1 MFFSIKIP
9 SSNIAQADGK
19 NNLGIEKRS
28 AVFRCIFIRKPSIIK
43 EEDKGHKKAIKE
55 DINMKKNSKR
65 RMLSALLILFLM
77 IQMTVQAD
85 TGTKESVDL
94 ASKDTGSSVEELERQ
109 REEQQSQLDSLK
121 EYQINLSDELTELN
135 NGLQEIS
142 NELADTQDEIAA
154 KNAEIETAESRIAE
168 LTTLSESQYE
178 SMKKRVQ
185 YMYENGNQSY
195 IELLLGAS
203 SFSDFLNRV
212 EYAKSIYD
220 YDRQELSDYQ
230 DTLAEL
236 KRQKEDLETA
246 KEELLAAE
254 QTKQEQKSK
263 ADSLVA
269 AQQEKLNTAKSDVA
283 DAQTE
288 IADTDAEIARQKAYE
303 EELEAQKAKEDAARQ
318 EEIKRQE
325 EELIN
330 GQQGNNSDNN
340 ANSDGTSSGDNAGN
354 DTSGGGTKDDG
365 ASDNGTSGGGT
376 VNASDV
382 AMLAALIQCEAGG
395 ESYEGKLAVGS
406 VVMNRVDSSYF
417 PDTVVGVI
425 YQSGQFSP
433 VASGR
438 FAVVLSSGADASCV
452 QAATEVLA
460 GTRTLNCLYFR
471 RNNGLINGTVI
482 GNHVF
487 Y

>member
-1 MFFSIKIP
+1 MGLKKKCS
-9 SSNIAQADGK
+9 
-19 NNLGIEKRS
+19 KRS
-28 AVFRCIFIRKPSIIK
+28 VVFRCIFIRKPSIIK
-43 EEDKGHKKAIKE
+43 KENKRRDKSIKE
-55 DINMKKNSKR
+55 DKDMKKNRKR
-65 RMLSALLILFLM
+65 RMFSALLILFLM

-85 TGTKESVDL
+85 TGIKERVDL

-154 KNAEIETAESRIAE
+154 KNVEIEAAESRIAE
-168 LTTLSESQYE
+168 LTTRSESQYE
-178 SMKKRVQ
+178 AMKKRVQ

-195 IELLLGAS
+195 LELLLGSS
-203 SFSDFLNRV
+203 SFSDFLNRM

-236 KRQKEDLETA
+236 KQQKEDLETA

-269 AQQEKLNTAKSDVA
+269 AQQEKISAAKSDVA
-283 DAQTE
+283 DAETE

-318 EEIKRQE
+318 EEIRRQE

-330 GQQGNNSDNN
+330 SQQPDASDNN
-340 ANSDGTSSGDNAGN
+340 ANPGGTSTGDNTTG
-354 DTSGGGTKDDG
+354 
-365 ASDNGTSGGGT
+365 SDTSGGGT

>member
-1 MFFSIKIP
+1 MGLKKKCS
-9 SSNIAQADGK
+9 Q
-19 NNLGIEKRS
+19 RS
-28 AVFRCIFIRKPSIIK
+28 VVFRCIFIRKPSIIK
-43 EEDKGHKKAIKE
+43 EEDKRRDKSIKE
-55 DINMKKNSKR
+55 DKNMKKNSKR
-65 RMLSALLILFLM
+65 RMFSALLILFLM

-85 TGTKESVDL
+85 TGTKESVNL

-154 KNAEIETAESRIAE
+154 KNVEIEAAESRIAE
-168 LTTLSESQYE
+168 LTTRSESQYE
-178 SMKKRVQ
+178 AMKKRVQ

-195 IELLLGAS
+195 LELLLGAS
-203 SFSDFLNRV
+203 SFSDFLNRM

-236 KRQKEDLETA
+236 KQQKEDLETA

-269 AQQEKLNTAKSDVA
+269 AQQEKISAAKSDVA
-283 DAQTE
+283 DAETE

-330 GQQGNNSDNN
+330 SQQPDASDNN
-340 ANSDGTSSGDNAGN
+340 ANPDGTSTGDNTTG
-354 DTSGGGTKDDG
+354 
-365 ASDNGTSGGGT
+365 SDTSGGGT

-460 GTRTLNCLYFR
+460 GTRTLSCLYFR

>member
-1 MFFSIKIP
+1 M
-9 SSNIAQADGK
+9 
-19 NNLGIEKRS
+19 
-28 AVFRCIFIRKPSIIK
+28 PSIIK
-43 EEDKGHKKAIKE
+43 EENKRRDKSIKE
-55 DINMKKNSKR
+55 DKDMKKNSKR
-65 RMLSALLILFLM
+65 RMFSALLILFLM

-85 TGTKESVDL
+85 TGTKERVDL

-154 KNAEIETAESRIAE
+154 KNVEIEAAESRIAE
-168 LTTLSESQYE
+168 LTTRSESQYE
-178 SMKKRVQ
+178 AMKKRVQ

-195 IELLLGAS
+195 LELLLGAS
-203 SFSDFLNRV
+203 SFSDFLNRM

-236 KRQKEDLETA
+236 KQQKEDLETA

-269 AQQEKLNTAKSDVA
+269 AQQEKISAAKSDVA
-283 DAQTE
+283 DAETE

-303 EELEAQKAKEDAARQ
+303 EELETQKAKEDAARQ

-330 GQQGNNSDNN
+330 SQQPAASDNN
-340 ANSDGTSSGDNAGN
+340 ANPDGTSTGDNTTG
-354 DTSGGGTKDDG
+354 
-365 ASDNGTSGGGT
+365 SDTSGGGT
-376 VNASDV
+376 VNASDA

-417 PDTVVGVI
+417 PDTVVCVI

>member
-1 MFFSIKIP
+1 M
-9 SSNIAQADGK
+9 
-19 NNLGIEKRS
+19 
-28 AVFRCIFIRKPSIIK
+28 PSIIK
-43 EEDKGHKKAIKE
+43 EENKRRDKSIKE
-55 DINMKKNSKR
+55 DKDMKKNSKR
-65 RMLSALLILFLM
+65 RMFSALLILFLM

-85 TGTKESVDL
+85 TGTKERVDL

-121 EYQINLSDELTELN
+121 EYQINLSDELTVLN

-154 KNAEIETAESRIAE
+154 KNVEIEAAESRIAE
-168 LTTLSESQYE
+168 LTTRSESQYE
-178 SMKKRVQ
+178 AMKKRVQ

-195 IELLLGAS
+195 LELLLGAS
-203 SFSDFLNRV
+203 SFSDFLNRM

-236 KRQKEDLETA
+236 KQQKEDLETA

-269 AQQEKLNTAKSDVA
+269 AQQEKISAAKSDVA
-283 DAQTE
+283 DAETE

-303 EELEAQKAKEDAARQ
+303 EELETQKAKEDAARQ

-330 GQQGNNSDNN
+330 SQQPAASDNN
-340 ANSDGTSSGDNAGN
+340 ANPDGTSTGDNTTG
-354 DTSGGGTKDDG
+354 
-365 ASDNGTSGGGT
+365 SDTSGGGT
-376 VNASDV
+376 VNASDA

>member
-1 MFFSIKIP
+1 MGLKKKCS
-9 SSNIAQADGK
+9 Q
-19 NNLGIEKRS
+19 RS
-28 AVFRCIFIRKPSIIK
+28 VVFRCIFIRKPSIIK
-43 EEDKGHKKAIKE
+43 EEDKRRDKSIKE
-55 DINMKKNSKR
+55 DKNMKKNSKR
-65 RMLSALLILFLM
+65 RMFSALLILFLL

-85 TGTKESVDL
+85 TGTRESVNL
-94 ASKDTGSSVEELERQ
+94 ASKDTGTSVEELERQ

-154 KNAEIETAESRIAE
+154 KNVEIEAAESRIAE
-168 LTTLSESQYE
+168 LTTRSESQYE
-178 SMKKRVQ
+178 AMKKRVQ

-195 IELLLGAS
+195 LELLLGSS
-203 SFSDFLNRV
+203 SFSDFLNRM

-236 KRQKEDLETA
+236 KQQKEDLETA

-269 AQQEKLNTAKSDVA
+269 AQQEKISAAKSDVT
-283 DAQTE
+283 DAETE

-318 EEIKRQE
+318 EEIRRQE

-330 GQQGNNSDNN
+330 SQQPDASDNN
-340 ANSDGTSSGDNAGN
+340 ANPDGTSTGDNTTG
-354 DTSGGGTKDDG
+354 
-365 ASDNGTSGGGT
+365 SDTSGGGT

>member
-1 MFFSIKIP
+1 M
-9 SSNIAQADGK
+9 
-19 NNLGIEKRS
+19 
-28 AVFRCIFIRKPSIIK
+28 PSIIK
-43 EEDKGHKKAIKE
+43 EENKRRDKSIKE
-55 DINMKKNSKR
+55 DKDMKKNSKR
-65 RMLSALLILFLM
+65 RMFSALLILFLM

-85 TGTKESVDL
+85 TGTKERVDL

-142 NELADTQDEIAA
+142 NELADTQDEITA
-154 KNAEIETAESRIAE
+154 KNVEIEAAESRIAE
-168 LTTLSESQYE
+168 LTTRSESQYE
-178 SMKKRVQ
+178 AMKKRVQ

-195 IELLLGAS
+195 LELLLGAS
-203 SFSDFLNRV
+203 SFSDFLNRM

-236 KRQKEDLETA
+236 KQQKEDLETA

-269 AQQEKLNTAKSDVA
+269 AQQEKISAAKSDVA
-283 DAQTE
+283 DAETE

-303 EELEAQKAKEDAARQ
+303 EELETQKAKEDAARQ

-330 GQQGNNSDNN
+330 SQQPDASDNN
-340 ANSDGTSSGDNAGN
+340 ANPDGTSTGDNTTGS
-354 DTSGGGTKDDG
+354 DTSGGG
-365 ASDNGTSGGGT
+365 A

>member
-1 MFFSIKIP
+1 MGLKKKCS
-9 SSNIAQADGK
+9 
-19 NNLGIEKRS
+19 KRS
-28 AVFRCIFIRKPSIIK
+28 VVFRCIFIRKPSIIK
-43 EEDKGHKKAIKE
+43 KENKRRDKSIKE
-55 DINMKKNSKR
+55 DKDMKKNRKR
-65 RMLSALLILFLM
+65 RMFSALLILFLL

-85 TGTKESVDL
+85 TGTRESVEL

-154 KNAEIETAESRIAE
+154 KNVEIEAAESRIAE
-168 LTTLSESQYE
+168 LTTRSESQYE
-178 SMKKRVQ
+178 AMKKRVQ

-195 IELLLGAS
+195 LELLLGSS
-203 SFSDFLNRV
+203 SFSDFLNRM

-236 KRQKEDLETA
+236 KQQKEDLETA

-269 AQQEKLNTAKSDVA
+269 AQQEKISAAKSDVA
-283 DAQTE
+283 DAETE

-318 EEIKRQE
+318 EEIRRQE

-330 GQQGNNSDNN
+330 SQQPDASDNN
-340 ANSDGTSSGDNAGN
+340 ANPDGTSTGDNTTG
-354 DTSGGGTKDDG
+354 
-365 ASDNGTSGGGT
+365 SDTSGGGT

>member
-1 MFFSIKIP
+1 MGLKKKCS
-9 SSNIAQADGK
+9 
-19 NNLGIEKRS
+19 KRS
-28 AVFRCIFIRKPSIIK
+28 VVFRCIFIRKPSIIK
-43 EEDKGHKKAIKE
+43 KENKRRDKSIKE
-55 DINMKKNSKR
+55 DKDMKKNRKR
-65 RMLSALLILFLM
+65 RMFSALLILFLM

-85 TGTKESVDL
+85 TGTRERVDL

-154 KNAEIETAESRIAE
+154 KNVEIEAAESRIAE
-168 LTTLSESQYE
+168 LTTRSESQYE
-178 SMKKRVQ
+178 AMKKRVQ

-195 IELLLGAS
+195 LELLLGSS
-203 SFSDFLNRV
+203 SFSDFLNRM

-236 KRQKEDLETA
+236 KQQKEDLETA

-269 AQQEKLNTAKSDVA
+269 AQQEKISAAKSDVA
-283 DAQTE
+283 DAETE

-318 EEIKRQE
+318 EEIRRQE

-330 GQQGNNSDNN
+330 SQQPDASDNN
-340 ANSDGTSSGDNAGN
+340 ANPDGTSTGDNITG
-354 DTSGGGTKDDG
+354 
-365 ASDNGTSGGGT
+365 SDTSGGGT

>member
-1 MFFSIKIP
+1 M
-9 SSNIAQADGK
+9 
-19 NNLGIEKRS
+19 
-28 AVFRCIFIRKPSIIK
+28 PSIIK
-43 EEDKGHKKAIKE
+43 EENKRRDKSIKE
-55 DINMKKNSKR
+55 DKDMKKNSKR
-65 RMLSALLILFLM
+65 RMFSALLILFLM

-85 TGTKESVDL
+85 TGTKERVDL

-154 KNAEIETAESRIAE
+154 KNVEIEAAESRIAE
-168 LTTLSESQYE
+168 LTTRSESQYE
-178 SMKKRVQ
+178 AMKKRVQ

-195 IELLLGAS
+195 LELLLGAS
-203 SFSDFLNRV
+203 SFSDFLNRM

-236 KRQKEDLETA
+236 KQQKEDLETA

-269 AQQEKLNTAKSDVA
+269 AQQEKISAAKSDVT
-283 DAQTE
+283 DAETE

-318 EEIKRQE
+318 EEIRRQE

-330 GQQGNNSDNN
+330 SQQPDASDNN
-340 ANSDGTSSGDNAGN
+340 ANPDGTSTGDNTTGS
-354 DTSGGGTKDDG
+354 DTSGGG
-365 ASDNGTSGGGT
+365 A

>member
-1 MFFSIKIP
+1 MGLKKKCS
-9 SSNIAQADGK
+9 Q
-19 NNLGIEKRS
+19 RS
-28 AVFRCIFIRKPSIIK
+28 VVFRCIFIRKPSIIK
-43 EEDKGHKKAIKE
+43 EEDKRRDKSIKE
-55 DINMKKNSKR
+55 DKNMKKNSKR
-65 RMLSALLILFLM
+65 RMFSALLILFLL

-154 KNAEIETAESRIAE
+154 KNVEIESAESRIAE
-168 LTTLSESQYE
+168 LTTRSENQYE
-178 SMKKRVQ
+178 AMKKRVQ

-195 IELLLGAS
+195 LELLLGSS
-203 SFSDFLNRV
+203 SFSDFLNRM

-236 KRQKEDLETA
+236 KQQKEDLETA

-269 AQQEKLNTAKSDVA
+269 AQQEKISAAKSDVA
-283 DAQTE
+283 DAETE

-318 EEIKRQE
+318 EEIRRQE

-330 GQQGNNSDNN
+330 SQQPDASDNN
-340 ANSDGTSSGDNAGN
+340 ANPDGTSNGDNTTG
-354 DTSGGGTKDDG
+354 
-365 ASDNGTSGGGT
+365 SDTSGGGT

>member
-1 MFFSIKIP
+1 M
-9 SSNIAQADGK
+9 
-19 NNLGIEKRS
+19 
-28 AVFRCIFIRKPSIIK
+28 PSIIK
-43 EEDKGHKKAIKE
+43 EENKRRDKSIKE
-55 DINMKKNSKR
+55 DKDMKKNSKR
-65 RMLSALLILFLM
+65 RMFSALLILFLM

-85 TGTKESVDL
+85 TGTKERVDL

-154 KNAEIETAESRIAE
+154 KNVEIEAAESRIAE
-168 LTTLSESQYE
+168 LTTRSESQYE
-178 SMKKRVQ
+178 AMKKRVQ

-195 IELLLGAS
+195 LEMLLGAS
-203 SFSDFLNRV
+203 SFSDFLNRM
-212 EYAKSIYD
+212 EYAKYIYD

-236 KRQKEDLETA
+236 KQQKEDLETA

-269 AQQEKLNTAKSDVA
+269 AQQEKISAAKSDVA
-283 DAQTE
+283 DAETE

-318 EEIKRQE
+318 EEIRRQE

-330 GQQGNNSDNN
+330 SQQPDASDNN
-340 ANSDGTSSGDNAGN
+340 ANPDGTSTGDNTTG
-354 DTSGGGTKDDG
+354 
-365 ASDNGTSGGGT
+365 SDTSGGGT

>member
-1 MFFSIKIP
+1 M
-9 SSNIAQADGK
+9 
-19 NNLGIEKRS
+19 
-28 AVFRCIFIRKPSIIK
+28 PSIIK
-43 EEDKGHKKAIKE
+43 EENKRRDKSIKE
-55 DINMKKNSKR
+55 DKDMKKNSKR
-65 RMLSALLILFLM
+65 RMFSALLILFLM

-85 TGTKESVDL
+85 TGTKERVDL

-154 KNAEIETAESRIAE
+154 KNVEIEAAESRIAE
-168 LTTLSESQYE
+168 LTTRSESQYE
-178 SMKKRVQ
+178 AMKKRVQ

-195 IELLLGAS
+195 LELLLGAS
-203 SFSDFLNRV
+203 SFSDFLNRM

-236 KRQKEDLETA
+236 KQQKEDLETA

-269 AQQEKLNTAKSDVA
+269 AQQEKISAAKSDVA
-283 DAQTE
+283 DAETE

-303 EELEAQKAKEDAARQ
+303 EELETQKAKEDAARQ

-330 GQQGNNSDNN
+330 SQQPAASDNN
-340 ANSDGTSSGDNAGN
+340 ANPDGTSTGDNTTG
-354 DTSGGGTKDDG
+354 
-365 ASDNGTSGGGT
+365 SDASGGGT

-382 AMLAALIQCEAGG
+382 AMMAALIQCEAGG

>member
-1 MFFSIKIP
+1 M
-9 SSNIAQADGK
+9 
-19 NNLGIEKRS
+19 
-28 AVFRCIFIRKPSIIK
+28 PSIIK
-43 EEDKGHKKAIKE
+43 EENKRRDKSIKE
-55 DINMKKNSKR
+55 DKDMKKNSKR
-65 RMLSALLILFLM
+65 RMFSALLILFLM

-154 KNAEIETAESRIAE
+154 KNVEIEAAESRIAE
-168 LTTLSESQYE
+168 LTTRSESQYE
-178 SMKKRVQ
+178 AMKKRVQ

-195 IELLLGAS
+195 LELLLGAS
-203 SFSDFLNRV
+203 SFSDFLNRM

-230 DTLAEL
+230 DTLVEL
-236 KRQKEDLETA
+236 KQQKEDLETA

-269 AQQEKLNTAKSDVA
+269 AQQEKISAAKSDVA
-283 DAQTE
+283 DAETE

-330 GQQGNNSDNN
+330 SQQPDASDNN
-340 ANSDGTSSGDNAGN
+340 ANPDGTSTGDNITG
-354 DTSGGGTKDDG
+354 
-365 ASDNGTSGGGT
+365 SDTSGGGT

>member
-1 MFFSIKIP
+1 M
-9 SSNIAQADGK
+9 
-19 NNLGIEKRS
+19 
-28 AVFRCIFIRKPSIIK
+28 PSIIK
-43 EEDKGHKKAIKE
+43 EENKRRDKSIKE
-55 DINMKKNSKR
+55 DKDMKKNSKR
-65 RMLSALLILFLM
+65 RMFSALLILFLM

-85 TGTKESVDL
+85 TGTKERVDL

-142 NELADTQDEIAA
+142 NELTDTQDEIAA
-154 KNAEIETAESRIAE
+154 KNVEIEAAESRIAE
-168 LTTLSESQYE
+168 LTTRSESQYE
-178 SMKKRVQ
+178 AMKKRVQ

-195 IELLLGAS
+195 LELLLGSS
-203 SFSDFLNRV
+203 SFSDFLNRM

-236 KRQKEDLETA
+236 KQQKEDLETA

-269 AQQEKLNTAKSDVA
+269 AQQEKISAAKSDVA
-283 DAQTE
+283 DAETE

-318 EEIKRQE
+318 EEIRRQE

-330 GQQGNNSDNN
+330 SQQPDASDNN
-340 ANSDGTSSGDNAGN
+340 ANPDGTSTGDNTTG
-354 DTSGGGTKDDG
+354 
-365 ASDNGTSGGGT
+365 SDTSGGGT

>member
-1 MFFSIKIP
+1 MGLKKKCS
-9 SSNIAQADGK
+9 
-19 NNLGIEKRS
+19 KRS
-28 AVFRCIFIRKPSIIK
+28 VVFRCIFIRMPSIIK
-43 EEDKGHKKAIKE
+43 KENKRRDKSIKE
-55 DINMKKNSKR
+55 DKDMKKNSKR
-65 RMLSALLILFLM
+65 RMFSALLILFLM

-85 TGTKESVDL
+85 TGTKERVDL

-154 KNAEIETAESRIAE
+154 KNVEIEAAESRIAE
-168 LTTLSESQYE
+168 LTTRSESQYE
-178 SMKKRVQ
+178 AMKKRVQ

-195 IELLLGAS
+195 LELLLGSS
-203 SFSDFLNRV
+203 SFSDFLNRM

-236 KRQKEDLETA
+236 KQQKEDLETA

-269 AQQEKLNTAKSDVA
+269 AQQEKISAAKSDVA
-283 DAQTE
+283 DAETE

-318 EEIKRQE
+318 EEIRRQE

-330 GQQGNNSDNN
+330 SQQPDASDNN
-340 ANSDGTSSGDNAGN
+340 ANPDGTSTGDNTTG
-354 DTSGGGTKDDG
+354 
-365 ASDNGTSGGGT
+365 SDTSGGGT

-395 ESYEGKLAVGS
+395 ENYEGKLAVGS

>member
-1 MFFSIKIP
+1 M
-9 SSNIAQADGK
+9 
-19 NNLGIEKRS
+19 
-28 AVFRCIFIRKPSIIK
+28 PSIIK
-43 EEDKGHKKAIKE
+43 EENKRRDKSIKE
-55 DINMKKNSKR
+55 DKDMKKNSKR
-65 RMLSALLILFLM
+65 RMFSALLILFLL

-85 TGTKESVDL
+85 TGTKERVDL

-154 KNAEIETAESRIAE
+154 KNVEIEAAESRIAE
-168 LTTLSESQYE
+168 LTTRSESQYE
-178 SMKKRVQ
+178 AMKKRVQ

-195 IELLLGAS
+195 LELLLGAS
-203 SFSDFLNRV
+203 SFSDFLNRM

-236 KRQKEDLETA
+236 KQQKEDLETA

-269 AQQEKLNTAKSDVA
+269 AQQEKISAAKSDVA
-283 DAQTE
+283 DAETE

-303 EELEAQKAKEDAARQ
+303 EELETQKAKEDAARQ

-330 GQQGNNSDNN
+330 SQQPAASDNN
-340 ANSDGTSSGDNAGN
+340 ANPDGTSTGDNTTGS
-354 DTSGGGTKDDG
+354 D
-365 ASDNGTSGGGT
+365 ASSGGT
-376 VNASDV
+376 VNASDA

>member
-1 MFFSIKIP
+1 MGLKKKCS
-9 SSNIAQADGK
+9 
-19 NNLGIEKRS
+19 KRS
-28 AVFRCIFIRKPSIIK
+28 VVFRCIFIRKPSIIK
-43 EEDKGHKKAIKE
+43 EEDKRRDKSIKE
-55 DINMKKNSKR
+55 DKNMKKNSKR
-65 RMLSALLILFLM
+65 RMFSALLILFLL

-85 TGTKESVDL
+85 TGTKESVNL

-121 EYQINLSDELTELN
+121 EYQMNLSDELTELN

-154 KNAEIETAESRIAE
+154 KNVEIEAAESRIAE
-168 LTTLSESQYE
+168 LTTRSESQYE
-178 SMKKRVQ
+178 AMKKRVQ

-195 IELLLGAS
+195 LELLLGAS
-203 SFSDFLNRV
+203 SFSDFLNRM

-236 KRQKEDLETA
+236 KQQKEDLETA

-269 AQQEKLNTAKSDVA
+269 AQQEKISAAKSDVT
-283 DAQTE
+283 DAETE

-318 EEIKRQE
+318 EEIRRQE

-330 GQQGNNSDNN
+330 SQQPDASDNN
-340 ANSDGTSSGDNAGN
+340 ANPDGTSTGDNTTG
-354 DTSGGGTKDDG
+354 
-365 ASDNGTSGGGT
+365 SDTSGGGT

>member
-1 MFFSIKIP
+1 MGLKKKCS
-9 SSNIAQADGK
+9 Q
-19 NNLGIEKRS
+19 RS
-28 AVFRCIFIRKPSIIK
+28 VVFRCIFIRKPSIIK
-43 EEDKGHKKAIKE
+43 EEDKRRDKSIKE
-55 DINMKKNSKR
+55 DKNMKKNSKR
-65 RMLSALLILFLM
+65 RMFSALLILFLM

-85 TGTKESVDL
+85 TGTKESVNL

-154 KNAEIETAESRIAE
+154 KNVEIEAAESRIAE
-168 LTTLSESQYE
+168 LTTRSESQYE
-178 SMKKRVQ
+178 AMKKRVQ

-195 IELLLGAS
+195 LELLLGAS
-203 SFSDFLNRV
+203 SFSDFLNRM

-236 KRQKEDLETA
+236 KQQKEDLETA

-269 AQQEKLNTAKSDVA
+269 AQQEKISAAKSDVA
-283 DAQTE
+283 DAETE

-318 EEIKRQE
+318 EEIRRQE

-330 GQQGNNSDNN
+330 SQQPDASDNN
-340 ANSDGTSSGDNAGN
+340 ANPDGTSTGDNTTG
-354 DTSGGGTKDDG
+354 
-365 ASDNGTSGGGT
+365 SDTSGGGT

-460 GTRTLNCLYFR
+460 GTRTLSCLYFR

>member
-1 MFFSIKIP
+1 MGLKKKCS
-9 SSNIAQADGK
+9 Q
-19 NNLGIEKRS
+19 RS
-28 AVFRCIFIRKPSIIK
+28 VVFRCIFIRKPSIIK
-43 EEDKGHKKAIKE
+43 EEDKRRDKSIKE
-55 DINMKKNSKR
+55 DKNMKKNSKR
-65 RMLSALLILFLM
+65 RMFSALLILFLM

-121 EYQINLSDELTELN
+121 EYQMNLSDELTELN

-154 KNAEIETAESRIAE
+154 KNVEIEAAESRIAE
-168 LTTLSESQYE
+168 LTTRSESQYE
-178 SMKKRVQ
+178 AMKKRVQ

-195 IELLLGAS
+195 LELLLGAS
-203 SFSDFLNRV
+203 SFSDFLNRM

-269 AQQEKLNTAKSDVA
+269 AQQEKISAAKSDVA
-283 DAQTE
+283 DAETE

-330 GQQGNNSDNN
+330 SQQPDASDNN
-340 ANSDGTSSGDNAGN
+340 ANPDGTSTGDNTTGS
-354 DTSGGGTKDDG
+354 DTS
-365 ASDNGTSGGGT
+365 SGGT

-438 FAVVLSSGADASCV
+438 FAVVLSSGADSSCV

>member
-1 MFFSIKIP
+1 M
-9 SSNIAQADGK
+9 
-19 NNLGIEKRS
+19 
-28 AVFRCIFIRKPSIIK
+28 PSIIK
-43 EEDKGHKKAIKE
+43 EENKRRDKSIKE
-55 DINMKKNSKR
+55 DKDMKKNSKR
-65 RMLSALLILFLM
+65 RMFSALLILFLL

-85 TGTKESVDL
+85 AGTKERVDL

-154 KNAEIETAESRIAE
+154 KNVEIEAAESRIAE
-168 LTTLSESQYE
+168 LTTRSESQYE
-178 SMKKRVQ
+178 AMKKRVQ

-195 IELLLGAS
+195 LELLLGAS
-203 SFSDFLNRV
+203 SFSDFLNRM

-236 KRQKEDLETA
+236 KQQKEDLETA

-269 AQQEKLNTAKSDVA
+269 AQQEKISAAKSDVA
-283 DAQTE
+283 DAETE

-330 GQQGNNSDNN
+330 SQQPAASDNN
-340 ANSDGTSSGDNAGN
+340 ANPDGTSTGDTTTGSDA
-354 DTSGGGTKDDG
+354 SGGGT
-365 ASDNGTSGGGT
+365 SDNGTSGGGT

-382 AMLAALIQCEAGG
+382 AMLAALIQCEAGD

>member
-1 MFFSIKIP
+1 M
-9 SSNIAQADGK
+9 
-19 NNLGIEKRS
+19 
-28 AVFRCIFIRKPSIIK
+28 PSIIK
-43 EEDKGHKKAIKE
+43 EENKRRDKSIKE
-55 DINMKKNSKR
+55 DKDMKKNSKR
-65 RMLSALLILFLM
+65 RMFSTLLILFLL

-85 TGTKESVDL
+85 TGTKERVDL
-94 ASKDTGSSVEELERQ
+94 ASRDTGSSVEELERQ

-154 KNAEIETAESRIAE
+154 KNVEIDAAESRIAE
-168 LTTLSESQYE
+168 LTTRSESQYE
-178 SMKKRVQ
+178 AMKKRVQ

-195 IELLLGAS
+195 LELLLGAS
-203 SFSDFLNRV
+203 SFSDFLNRM

-236 KRQKEDLETA
+236 KQQKEDLETA

-269 AQQEKLNTAKSDVA
+269 AQQEKISAAKSDVA
-283 DAQTE
+283 DAETE

-330 GQQGNNSDNN
+330 SQQPAASDNN
-340 ANSDGTSSGDNAGN
+340 ANPDGTSTGDNTTG
-354 DTSGGGTKDDG
+354 
-365 ASDNGTSGGGT
+365 SDVSGGGT

>member
-1 MFFSIKIP
+1 MGLKKKCS
-9 SSNIAQADGK
+9 Q
-19 NNLGIEKRS
+19 RS
-28 AVFRCIFIRKPSIIK
+28 VVFRCIFIRKPSIIR
-43 EEDKGHKKAIKE
+43 EEDKRRDKSIKE
-55 DINMKKNSKR
+55 DKNMKKNSKR
-65 RMLSALLILFLM
+65 RMFSALLILFLL

-154 KNAEIETAESRIAE
+154 KNVEIEAAESRIAE
-168 LTTLSESQYE
+168 LTTRSESQYE
-178 SMKKRVQ
+178 AMKKRVQ

-195 IELLLGAS
+195 LELLLGAS
-203 SFSDFLNRV
+203 SFSDFLNRM

-236 KRQKEDLETA
+236 KQQKEDLETA

-269 AQQEKLNTAKSDVA
+269 AQQEKISAAKSDVE
-283 DAQTE
+283 DAETE

-318 EEIKRQE
+318 EEIRRQE

-330 GQQGNNSDNN
+330 SQQPDASDNN
-340 ANSDGTSSGDNAGN
+340 ANP
-354 DTSGGGTKDDG
+354 DG
-365 ASDNGTSGGGT
+365 ASTGDNTTGSDTSGGGT

>member
-1 MFFSIKIP
+1 MGLKKKCS
-9 SSNIAQADGK
+9 Q
-19 NNLGIEKRS
+19 RS
-28 AVFRCIFIRKPSIIK
+28 VVFRCIFIRKPSIIK
-43 EEDKGHKKAIKE
+43 EEDKRRDKSIKE
-55 DINMKKNSKR
+55 DKNMKKNSKR
-65 RMLSALLILFLM
+65 RMFSALLILFLM

-121 EYQINLSDELTELN
+121 EYQMNLSDELTELN

-154 KNAEIETAESRIAE
+154 KNVEIEAAESRIAE
-168 LTTLSESQYE
+168 LTTRSESQYE
-178 SMKKRVQ
+178 AMKKRVQ

-195 IELLLGAS
+195 LELLLGAS
-203 SFSDFLNRV
+203 SFSDFLNRM

-269 AQQEKLNTAKSDVA
+269 AQQEKISAAKSDVT
-283 DAQTE
+283 DAETE

-330 GQQGNNSDNN
+330 SQQPDASDNN
-340 ANSDGTSSGDNAGN
+340 ANPDGTSTGDNTTG
-354 DTSGGGTKDDG
+354 
-365 ASDNGTSGGGT
+365 SDTSGGGT

>member
-1 MFFSIKIP
+1 
-9 SSNIAQADGK
+9 
-19 NNLGIEKRS
+19 
-28 AVFRCIFIRKPSIIK
+28 
-43 EEDKGHKKAIKE
+43 
-55 DINMKKNSKR
+55 MKKNSKR
-65 RMLSALLILFLM
+65 RMFSALLILFLL

-121 EYQINLSDELTELN
+121 EYQMNLSDELTELN

-154 KNAEIETAESRIAE
+154 KNVEIETAESRIAE
-168 LTTLSESQYE
+168 LTTRSENQYE
-178 SMKKRVQ
+178 AMKKRVQ

-195 IELLLGAS
+195 LELLLGAS
-203 SFSDFLNRV
+203 SFSDFLNRM

-236 KRQKEDLETA
+236 KQQKEDLETA

-263 ADSLVA
+263 ADSLVV
-269 AQQEKLNTAKSDVA
+269 AQQEKISAAKSDVA
-283 DAQTE
+283 DAETE

-330 GQQGNNSDNN
+330 SQQPDASDNN
-340 ANSDGTSSGDNAGN
+340 ANPDGTSTGDNTTG
-354 DTSGGGTKDDG
+354 
-365 ASDNGTSGGGT
+365 SDTSGGGT

-487 Y
+487 YKGKLKIRLNKASFTCKNPLSMITSDCRERAGKAFFYFFYKRLLKK

>member
-1 MFFSIKIP
+1 MGLKKKYS
-9 SSNIAQADGK
+9 Q
-19 NNLGIEKRS
+19 RS
-28 AVFRCIFIRKPSIIK
+28 VVFRCIFIRKPSIIK
-43 EEDKGHKKAIKE
+43 KENKRRDKSIKE
-55 DINMKKNSKR
+55 DKDMKKNRKR
-65 RMLSALLILFLM
+65 RMFSALLILFLM

-85 TGTKESVDL
+85 TGIKERVDL

-154 KNAEIETAESRIAE
+154 KNVEIEAAESRIAE
-168 LTTLSESQYE
+168 LTTRSESQYE
-178 SMKKRVQ
+178 AMKKRVQ

-195 IELLLGAS
+195 LELLLGSS
-203 SFSDFLNRV
+203 SFSDFLNRM

-236 KRQKEDLETA
+236 KQQKEDLETA

-269 AQQEKLNTAKSDVA
+269 AQQEKISAAKSEVA
-283 DAQTE
+283 DAETE

-318 EEIKRQE
+318 EEIRRQE

-330 GQQGNNSDNN
+330 SQQPDASDNN
-340 ANSDGTSSGDNAGN
+340 ANPDGTSTGDNTTG
-354 DTSGGGTKDDG
+354 
-365 ASDNGTSGGGT
+365 SDTSGGGT

>member
-1 MFFSIKIP
+1 M
-9 SSNIAQADGK
+9 
-19 NNLGIEKRS
+19 
-28 AVFRCIFIRKPSIIK
+28 PSIIK
-43 EEDKGHKKAIKE
+43 EENNWRDKSIKE
-55 DINMKKNSKR
+55 DKDMKKNSKR
-65 RMLSALLILFLM
+65 RMFSALLILFLM

-85 TGTKESVDL
+85 TGTKERVDL

-154 KNAEIETAESRIAE
+154 KNVEIEAAESRIAE
-168 LTTLSESQYE
+168 LTTRSESQYE
-178 SMKKRVQ
+178 AMKKRVQ

-195 IELLLGAS
+195 LELLLGAS
-203 SFSDFLNRV
+203 SFSDFLNRI

-236 KRQKEDLETA
+236 KQQKEDLETA

-269 AQQEKLNTAKSDVA
+269 AQQEKISAAKSDVA
-283 DAQTE
+283 DAETE

-303 EELEAQKAKEDAARQ
+303 EELETQKAKEDAARQ

-330 GQQGNNSDNN
+330 SQQPDASDNN
-340 ANSDGTSSGDNAGN
+340 ANPDGTSTGDN
-354 DTSGGGTKDDG
+354 TTGGD
-365 ASDNGTSGGGT
+365 ASGGGT

>member
-1 MFFSIKIP
+1 M
-9 SSNIAQADGK
+9 
-19 NNLGIEKRS
+19 
-28 AVFRCIFIRKPSIIK
+28 PSIIK
-43 EEDKGHKKAIKE
+43 EENKRRDKSIKE
-55 DINMKKNSKR
+55 DKDMKKNSKR
-65 RMLSALLILFLM
+65 RMFSTLLILFLM

-85 TGTKESVDL
+85 TGTKERVDL

-142 NELADTQDEIAA
+142 NELADTQDEIAT
-154 KNAEIETAESRIAE
+154 KNVEIEAAESRIAE
-168 LTTLSESQYE
+168 LTTRSESQYE
-178 SMKKRVQ
+178 AMKKRVQ

-195 IELLLGAS
+195 LELLLGSS
-203 SFSDFLNRV
+203 SFSDFLNRM

-236 KRQKEDLETA
+236 KQQKEDLETA

-269 AQQEKLNTAKSDVA
+269 AQQEKISAAKSDVA
-283 DAQTE
+283 DAETE

-318 EEIKRQE
+318 EEIRRQE

-330 GQQGNNSDNN
+330 SQQPDASDNN
-340 ANSDGTSSGDNAGN
+340 ANPDGTSTGDNITG
-354 DTSGGGTKDDG
+354 
-365 ASDNGTSGGGT
+365 SDTSGGGT

>member
-1 MFFSIKIP
+1 M
-9 SSNIAQADGK
+9 
-19 NNLGIEKRS
+19 
-28 AVFRCIFIRKPSIIK
+28 
-43 EEDKGHKKAIKE
+43 
-55 DINMKKNSKR
+55 
-65 RMLSALLILFLM
+65 
-77 IQMTVQAD
+77 
-85 TGTKESVDL
+85 
-94 ASKDTGSSVEELERQ
+94 
-109 REEQQSQLDSLK
+109 
-121 EYQINLSDELTELN
+121 
-135 NGLQEIS
+135 QEIS

-154 KNAEIETAESRIAE
+154 KNVEIEAAESRIAE
-168 LTTLSESQYE
+168 LTTRSESQYE
-178 SMKKRVQ
+178 AMKKRVQ

-195 IELLLGAS
+195 LELLLGAS
-203 SFSDFLNRV
+203 SFSDFLNRM

-236 KRQKEDLETA
+236 KQQKEDLETA

-269 AQQEKLNTAKSDVA
+269 AQQEKISAAKSDVA
-283 DAQTE
+283 DAETE

-330 GQQGNNSDNN
+330 SQQPAASDNN
-340 ANSDGTSSGDNAGN
+340 ANPDGTSTGDTTTGSDA
-354 DTSGGGTKDDG
+354 SGGGT
-365 ASDNGTSGGGT
+365 SDNGTSGGGT

-382 AMLAALIQCEAGG
+382 AMLAALIQCEAGD

>member
-1 MFFSIKIP
+1 M
-9 SSNIAQADGK
+9 
-19 NNLGIEKRS
+19 
-28 AVFRCIFIRKPSIIK
+28 PSIIK
-43 EEDKGHKKAIKE
+43 EENKRRDKSIKE
-55 DINMKKNSKR
+55 DKDMKKNSKR
-65 RMLSALLILFLM
+65 RMFSALLILFLL

-85 TGTKESVDL
+85 AGTKERVDL

-154 KNAEIETAESRIAE
+154 KNVEIEAAESRIAE
-168 LTTLSESQYE
+168 LTTRSESQYE
-178 SMKKRVQ
+178 AMKKRVQ

-195 IELLLGAS
+195 LELLLGAS
-203 SFSDFLNRV
+203 SFSDFLNRM

-236 KRQKEDLETA
+236 KQQKEDLETA

-269 AQQEKLNTAKSDVA
+269 AQQEKISAAKSDVA
-283 DAQTE
+283 DAETE

-303 EELEAQKAKEDAARQ
+303 EELETQKAKEDAARQ

-330 GQQGNNSDNN
+330 SQQPAASDNN
-340 ANSDGTSSGDNAGN
+340 ANPDGTSTGDNTTG
-354 DTSGGGTKDDG
+354 
-365 ASDNGTSGGGT
+365 SDASGGGT

-460 GTRTLNCLYFR
+460 GTRTLNCLYFH

>member
-1 MFFSIKIP
+1 M
-9 SSNIAQADGK
+9 
-19 NNLGIEKRS
+19 
-28 AVFRCIFIRKPSIIK
+28 PSIIK
-43 EEDKGHKKAIKE
+43 EENKRRDKSIKE
-55 DINMKKNSKR
+55 DKDMKKNSKR
-65 RMLSALLILFLM
+65 RMFSALLILFLM

-85 TGTKESVDL
+85 TGTKERVDL

-154 KNAEIETAESRIAE
+154 KNVEIEAAESRIAE
-168 LTTLSESQYE
+168 LTTRSESQYE
-178 SMKKRVQ
+178 AMKKRVQ

-195 IELLLGAS
+195 LELLLGAS
-203 SFSDFLNRV
+203 SFSDFLNRM

-236 KRQKEDLETA
+236 KQQKEDLETA

-269 AQQEKLNTAKSDVA
+269 AQQEKISAAKSDVT
-283 DAQTE
+283 DAETE

-318 EEIKRQE
+318 EEIRRQE

-330 GQQGNNSDNN
+330 SQQPDASDNN
-340 ANSDGTSSGDNAGN
+340 ANPDGTSTGDNTTGS
-354 DTSGGGTKDDG
+354 DTSGGG
-365 ASDNGTSGGGT
+365 A

-417 PDTVVGVI
+417 PDIVVGVI

>member
-1 MFFSIKIP
+1 M
-9 SSNIAQADGK
+9 
-19 NNLGIEKRS
+19 
-28 AVFRCIFIRKPSIIK
+28 PSIIK
-43 EEDKGHKKAIKE
+43 EENKRRDKSIKE
-55 DINMKKNSKR
+55 DKDMKKNSKR
-65 RMLSALLILFLM
+65 RMFSALLILFLM

-85 TGTKESVDL
+85 TGTKERVDL

-154 KNAEIETAESRIAE
+154 KNVEIEAAESRIAE
-168 LTTLSESQYE
+168 LTTRSESQYE
-178 SMKKRVQ
+178 AMKKRVQ

-195 IELLLGAS
+195 LELLLGAS
-203 SFSDFLNRV
+203 SFSDFLNRM

-236 KRQKEDLETA
+236 NQQKEDLETA

-269 AQQEKLNTAKSDVA
+269 AQQEKISAAKSDVA
-283 DAQTE
+283 DAETE

-303 EELEAQKAKEDAARQ
+303 EELETQKAKEDAARQ

-330 GQQGNNSDNN
+330 SQQPAASDNN
-340 ANSDGTSSGDNAGN
+340 ANPDGTSTGDNTTG
-354 DTSGGGTKDDG
+354 
-365 ASDNGTSGGGT
+365 SDTSGGGT
-376 VNASDV
+376 VNASDA

>member
-1 MFFSIKIP
+1 MGLKKKCS
-9 SSNIAQADGK
+9 Q
-19 NNLGIEKRS
+19 RS
-28 AVFRCIFIRKPSIIK
+28 VVFRCIFIRKPSIIK
-43 EEDKGHKKAIKE
+43 EEDKRRDKSIKE
-55 DINMKKNSKR
+55 DKNMKKNSKR
-65 RMLSALLILFLM
+65 RMFSALLILFLM

-121 EYQINLSDELTELN
+121 EYQMNLSDELTELN

-154 KNAEIETAESRIAE
+154 KNVEIEAAESRIAE
-168 LTTLSESQYE
+168 LTTRSESQYE
-178 SMKKRVQ
+178 AMKKRVQ

-195 IELLLGAS
+195 LELLLGAS
-203 SFSDFLNRV
+203 SFSDFLNRM

-236 KRQKEDLETA
+236 KQQKEDLETA

-269 AQQEKLNTAKSDVA
+269 AQQEKISAAKSDVT
-283 DAQTE
+283 DAETE

-318 EEIKRQE
+318 EEIRRQE

-330 GQQGNNSDNN
+330 SQQPDASDNN
-340 ANSDGTSSGDNAGN
+340 ANPDGTSTGDNTTG
-354 DTSGGGTKDDG
+354 
-365 ASDNGTSGGGT
+365 SDTSGGGT

>member
-1 MFFSIKIP
+1 MGLKKKCS
-9 SSNIAQADGK
+9 
-19 NNLGIEKRS
+19 KRS
-28 AVFRCIFIRKPSIIK
+28 VVFRCIFIRMPSIIK
-43 EEDKGHKKAIKE
+43 KENKRRDKSIKE
-55 DINMKKNSKR
+55 DKDMKKNSKR
-65 RMLSALLILFLM
+65 RMFSALLILFLM

-85 TGTKESVDL
+85 TGTRERVDL

-154 KNAEIETAESRIAE
+154 KNVEIEAAESRIAE
-168 LTTLSESQYE
+168 LTTRSESQYE
-178 SMKKRVQ
+178 AMKKRVQ

-195 IELLLGAS
+195 LELLLGAS
-203 SFSDFLNRV
+203 SFSDFLNRM

-236 KRQKEDLETA
+236 KQQKEDLETA

-269 AQQEKLNTAKSDVA
+269 AQQEKISAAKSDVA
-283 DAQTE
+283 DAETE

-330 GQQGNNSDNN
+330 SQQPAASDNN
-340 ANSDGTSSGDNAGN
+340 ANPDGTSTGDNTTG
-354 DTSGGGTKDDG
+354 
-365 ASDNGTSGGGT
+365 SDTSGGGT

>member
-1 MFFSIKIP
+1 MGLKKKCS
-9 SSNIAQADGK
+9 
-19 NNLGIEKRS
+19 KRS
-28 AVFRCIFIRKPSIIK
+28 VVFRCIFIRMPSIIK
-43 EEDKGHKKAIKE
+43 KENKRRDKSIKE
-55 DINMKKNSKR
+55 DKDMKKNSKR
-65 RMLSALLILFLM
+65 RMFSALLILFLM

-85 TGTKESVDL
+85 TGIKERVDL

-154 KNAEIETAESRIAE
+154 KNVEIEAAESRIAE
-168 LTTLSESQYE
+168 LTTRSESQYE
-178 SMKKRVQ
+178 AMKKRVQ

-195 IELLLGAS
+195 LELLLGSS
-203 SFSDFLNRV
+203 SFSDFLNRM

-236 KRQKEDLETA
+236 KQQKEDLETA

-269 AQQEKLNTAKSDVA
+269 AQQEKISAAKSDVA
-283 DAQTE
+283 DAETE

-330 GQQGNNSDNN
+330 SQQPDASDNN
-340 ANSDGTSSGDNAGN
+340 ANPDGTSTGDNTTG
-354 DTSGGGTKDDG
+354 
-365 ASDNGTSGGGT
+365 SDTSGGGT